1 MIDFFIRSG
10 HHIEEMSGII
20 NSLGKNGLTD
30 LGGCNKMRYDEEDGA
45 GSGTTCVAQ
54 GSDNGIAAHTP
65 EKIAKVV
72 VKDMSQFDKINE
84 QLFNKIYN
92 ESKLDDAK
100 KYTESSDRENYITSV
115 IRIIVNTVSK
125 TTTFTINTTRNNDYS
140 VTFSPKYAA
149 YEEAETLLNQQCQKY
164 GIVNLKN
171 YFETDDLATAVFSV
185 NSDDLRIKVYNN

>member
-1 MIDFFIRSG
+1 M
-10 HHIEEMSGII
+10 GI
-20 NSLGKNGLTD
+20 
-30 LGGCNKMRYDEEDGA
+30 
-45 GSGTTCVAQ
+45 
-54 GSDNGIAAHTP
+54 
-65 EKIAKVV
+65 
-72 VKDMSQFDKINE
+72 
-84 QLFNKIYN
+84 NKIYN